1 MLLSAAH
8 PQNPQQVDLIIA
20 PLVTCQQLGGSC
32 SMLSLNSIAGGDQV
46 VRNIVGSA
54 SSLNLEAAEAVTCE
68 SQLAQI

>member
-1 MLLSAAH
+1 
-8 PQNPQQVDLIIA
+8 
-20 PLVTCQQLGGSC
+20 
-32 SMLSLNSIAGGDQV
+32 MLSLNSIAGGDQV